1 MKSNTHC
8 RYIDSQSSVCLGI
21 SRFSHAIALA
31 ILVIACCMG
40 SACSD
45 DEEFIGGNDAS
56 LRFSADTISFDTVF
70 TDVGSA
76 TQIFKIYNT
85 SSKGVRLASVKLAT
99 GGSSGF
105 RINLDGQHGT
115 QFSDVEIYHG
125 DSLFCFVEVTVDP
138 HDSDSPILITDSL
151 LFNID
156 GGKTYK
162 VMLQAWGQDVVVI
175 SDSLITTDTTLTSP
189 RPIVIMDSIVVAPD
203 ATLTVAQGTMLCFH
217 KGAELAVHGRIIC
230 EGTAEKPI
238 IMRGDRTDKL
248 FPYLPYDRLDA
259 QWGGVTLYPES
270 FGNIFSHCD
279 IHSGSYGIVAHEST
293 TDDMKC
299 EITNSIIHNVVG
311 HGLFL
316 HGAWADITG
325 CQITN
330 AGAGC
335 VTVIGG
341 ETLFTHCTIA
351 QLYPWSADR
360 GPALQFSNVADN
372 TEYPLRQ
379 IEFRNCIITG
389 YSNDEVYGSRMQ
401 DSDADFNYM
410 FRNCLVNTKIT
421 EADEPYF
428 IDCKFDVEDKKKKN
442 SDDEQPP
449 LREANFRLVD
459 TYNYDYD
466 FALDSLS
473 VARQM
478 GNGAY
483 VTPAAQY
490 DLRGILRPSD
500 SPDAGCYQ
508 SE

>member
-1 MKSNTHC
+1 MNKRKKIIRALSAVMVA
-8 RYIDSQSSVCLGI
+8 SS
-21 SRFSHAIALA
+21 LA
-31 ILVIACCMG
+31 TLSCMN
-40 SACSD
+40 
-45 DEEFIGGNDAS
+45 DEEFLSGPQSPIT
-56 LRFSADTISFDTVF
+56 FSVDTVSFDTIF
-70 TDVGSA
+70 TGIGSA
-76 TQIFKIYNT
+76 TKDFKVYNPN
-85 SSKGVRLASVKLAT
+85 SKGVRLASVRLGS

-105 RINLDGQHGT
+105 RLNLDGQYGT
-115 QFSDVEIYHG
+115 QFTDVEIYHG
-125 DSLFCFVEVTVDP
+125 DSLYCFVEVTVDP
-138 HDSDSPILITDSL
+138 HDSDSPILLTDSL
-151 LFNID
+151 LFTVEHGN
-156 GGKTYK
+156 TYK
-162 VMLQAWGQDVVVI
+162 VMLQAWGQDIVVMRNI
-175 SDSLITTDTTLTSP
+175 AIETDTTIAGT

-230 EGTAEKPI
+230 NGTTEKPI

-259 QWGGVTLYPES
+259 QWGGVTLHPES
-270 FGNIFSHCD
+270 FGNIFSHCN
-279 IHSGSYGIVAHEST
+279 IHSGSYGIVAYEST
-293 TDDMKC
+293 GEDMKC
-299 EITNSIIHNVVG
+299 EITNSIIHNVAG
-311 HGLFL
+311 YGLFL

-351 QLYPWSADR
+351 QLYPWNADR
-360 GPALQFSNVADN
+360 GPALLFSNVADN

-428 IDCKFDVEDKKKKN
+428 IDCKFDVEDKKNNTK
-442 SDDEQPP
+442 DEGQKTKDENQPH

-459 TYNYDYD
+459 TYSFNYD

-478 GNGAY
+478 GNAAY
-483 VTPAAQY
+483 VSPAAQY
-490 DLRGILRPSD
+490 DLRGTLRPTIN
-500 SPDAGCYQ
+500 PDVGCYQ
-508 SE
+508 SVE